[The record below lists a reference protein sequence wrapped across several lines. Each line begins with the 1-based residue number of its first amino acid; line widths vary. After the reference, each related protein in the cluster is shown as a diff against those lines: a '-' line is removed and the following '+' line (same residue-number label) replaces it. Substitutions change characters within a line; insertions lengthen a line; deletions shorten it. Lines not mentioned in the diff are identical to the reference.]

1 METSGKDTLSWL
13 HGLEDML
20 LFMQRTET
28 ADYVHQYLNLNYSND
43 PFNVVKKLIVLA
55 KTNLDKNDDNELF
68 PRTIN
73 LILKAFRVISTDSSD
88 TFLDPADWAHYAKVL
103 FPEDKLFTQLHRYF
117 RNPNADVNIIS
128 DAFSR
133 GQIQS
138 KVWLTKELANIK
150 TNYNDIMVMAAW
162 YGQVRSILDVM
173 LTYNR
178 MRLLDIDPVNCAI
191 SDNVFNYLELENY
204 KVKSCCA
211 DINELTCYK
220 NGYELNLHNYSDP
233 ESKVIVE
240 KYEPDLII
248 NTSAEHMDDTW
259 FNQIRFKEF
268 ENNPIV
274 AIQSNNLFDIPEH
287 INCVHGIDHMK
298 KKFPMKEILFEGELQ
313 LKGYKRVMLIGRP

>member
-1 METSGKDTLSWL
+1 
-13 HGLEDML
+13 ML

-55 KTNLDKNDDNELF
+55 KTNLDKNDDDELF

-73 LILKAFRVISTDSSD
+73 LILKAFRVISTDSND

-103 FPEDKLFTQLHRYF
+103 FPKDKLFTQLHRYF

-150 TNYNDIMVMAAW
+150 TNYNDIMVMASW

-178 MRLLDIDPVNCAI
+178 MRLLDIDPVSCAI

-211 DINELTCYK
+211 NINELTCYK

-240 KYEPDLII
+240 KFEPDLII
-248 NTSAEHMDDTW
+248 NTSAEHMDDAW

-298 KKFPMKEILFEGELQ
+298 KKFPMKEILFEGELK

>member
-13 HGLEDML
+13 HGIEDML
-20 LFMQRTET
+20 LFMRRTET
-28 ADYVHQYLNLNYSND
+28 ADYVHQYLNLNYSDD
-43 PFNVVKKLIVLA
+43 PFNVVKKLIILA
-55 KTNLDKNDDNELF
+55 KTNLAKNDSDELF

-73 LILKAFRVISTDSSD
+73 LILKAFRVISTDSTD
-88 TFLDPADWAHYAKVL
+88 TLDPADWAHYAKVL

-117 RNPNADVNIIS
+117 RNPNADVDIIS

-138 KVWLTKELANIK
+138 KIWLTKELANIK

-178 MRLLDIDPVNCAI
+178 MRLLDIDPVSCAI

-211 DINELTCYK
+211 NINDLTCYK

-233 ESKVIVE
+233 ESTVIVE

-248 NTSAEHMDDTW
+248 NTSAEHMDDAW

-298 KKFPMKEILFEGELQ
+298 KKFPMKEILFEGELK

>member
-73 LILKAFRVISTDSSD
+73 LILKAFRVISTDSAD

-211 DINELTCYK
+211 NINELTCYK
-220 NGYELNLHNYSDP
+220 NGYELDLHNYSDP
-233 ESKVIVE
+233 KS
-240 KYEPDLII
+240 
-248 NTSAEHMDDTW
+248 M
-259 FNQIRFKEF
+259 NQI
-268 ENNPIV
+268 
-274 AIQSNNLFDIPEH
+274 
-287 INCVHGIDHMK
+287 
-298 KKFPMKEILFEGELQ
+298 
-313 LKGYKRVMLIGRP
+313 

>member
-1 METSGKDTLSWL
+1 METNGKDTLSWL
-13 HGLEDML
+13 HGIEDML
-20 LFMQRTET
+20 VFMKRTET
-28 ADYVHQYLNLNYSND
+28 ADYVHQYLNLNYSDD

-55 KTNLDKNDDNELF
+55 KNNTDEDF
-68 PRTIN
+68 SRAITFI
-73 LILKAFRVISTDSSD
+73 IKAFKAISTDSEETID
-88 TFLDPADWAHYAKVL
+88 LVDWAKVAKIL
-103 FPEDKLFTQLHRYF
+103 FPDDRLFTQLHRYF
-117 RNPNADVNIIS
+117 RNPHADVNVIS

-138 KVWLTKELANIK
+138 KLWLTKELANIK
-150 TNYNDIMVMAAW
+150 ADYNEILVMASW
-162 YGQVRSILDVM
+162 YGQIRSILDIM
-173 LTYNR
+173 LTYRR
-178 MRLLDIDPVNCAI
+178 MRLLDIDKTSCAI

-211 DINELTCYK
+211 NINELICYK
-220 NGYELNLHNYSDP
+220 NGYELELQNYSDP
-233 ESKVIVE
+233 DGKTIVE
-240 KYEPDLII
+240 KFEPDLII
-248 NTSAEHMDDTW
+248 NTSAEHMDEGW
-259 FNQIRFKEF
+259 FNQIRFKQF